1 MKEPPAIRRFYWI
14 LPPWGGSEGSHN
26 LEWADRIFPLLNHLA
41 EIYLIGED
49 PEAEEEILEPFLQRL
64 EEHLKHWE
72 FCRIHLRPVHP
83 VGRDRADVLEGFYNR
98 LSRRGGAFHR
108 EALEH
113 QVVSRWMVMPVLRA
127 GEGDLVDGAFRLGR
141 RLQRHMI
148 LSSYLLPLSP
158 ELRPR
163 LQSMDLQG
171 GRILLERSDGV
182 LPSLF
187 FHGLF
192 DDVLTWALSSSG
204 GFSIRPCSSLIVY
217 GDGRTLRR
225 CPFQMKLDLE
235 SLLEERWPADEEQCL
250 RCWHS
255 LPDRL
260 HEDLQWNRREE
271 EGGRVRF
278 QLGVFALSRGDRVGA
293 RVHFHKLQEE
303 ACPEEVRAEVLLYRG
318 ILHLQEGQL
327 QEAHSVLRDAA
338 EEHPKWAAA
347 YYHLGRCEFQWRDYI
362 AASDLFRRALDL
374 GVPPEMEDD
383 IRLYLGI
390 CHVQLE
396 EFDEALE
403 ALEGIRRITSSVLFF
418 QAASLLG
425 KGRLQE
431 ALRGFQEALDRGP
444 DPEDLSSIHFYLG
457 HCLKE
462 LEQWEEAVRHLEEAL
477 EADPRSYEAWN
488 LLGYCRFR
496 LGCHHEAIQAFLKA
510 LEIRPRSAVDLA
522 NIGRNLWELGDLEGA
537 RRWYQRALA
546 LDPTLVFAKEH
557 LARIKRQKNG
567 GPDS

>member
-1 MKEPPAIRRFYWI
+1 
-14 LPPWGGSEGSHN
+14 
-26 LEWADRIFPLLNHLA
+26 
-41 EIYLIGED
+41 
-49 PEAEEEILEPFLQRL
+49 
-64 EEHLKHWE
+64 
-72 FCRIHLRPVHP
+72 
-83 VGRDRADVLEGFYNR
+83 
-98 LSRRGGAFHR
+98 
-108 EALEH
+108 
-113 QVVSRWMVMPVLRA
+113 
-127 GEGDLVDGAFRLGR
+127 
-141 RLQRHMI
+141 
-148 LSSYLLPLSP
+148 
-158 ELRPR
+158 
-163 LQSMDLQG
+163 
-171 GRILLERSDGV
+171 
-182 LPSLF
+182 
-187 FHGLF
+187 
-192 DDVLTWALSSSG
+192 
-204 GFSIRPCSSLIVY
+204 
-217 GDGRTLRR
+217 
-225 CPFQMKLDLE
+225 
-235 SLLEERWPADEEQCL
+235 
-250 RCWHS
+250 
-255 LPDRL
+255 
-260 HEDLQWNRREE
+260 
-271 EGGRVRF
+271 
-278 QLGVFALSRGDRVGA
+278 
-293 RVHFHKLQEE
+293 
-303 ACPEEVRAEVLLYRG
+303 
-318 ILHLQEGQL
+318 
-327 QEAHSVLRDAA
+327 
-338 EEHPKWAAA
+338 
-347 YYHLGRCEFQWRDYI
+347 LGRCEFQWRDYI